1 MIETLSL
8 EEYRQRALRCDWRAV
23 YQELY
28 PEYWQDFS
36 RCTEQDHDDG
46 PDAWAFQE

>member
-28 PEYWQDFS
+28 SDYWQDFAQ
-36 RCTEQDHDDG
+36 CTEEDFAGG
-46 PDAWAFQE
+46 PDARAFQE